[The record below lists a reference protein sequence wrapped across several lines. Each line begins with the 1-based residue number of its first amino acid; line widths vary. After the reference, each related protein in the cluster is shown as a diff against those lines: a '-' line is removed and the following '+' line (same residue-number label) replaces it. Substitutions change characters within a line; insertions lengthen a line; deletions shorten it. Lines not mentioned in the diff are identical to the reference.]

1 METSLIAS
9 FMLKAITVKIME
21 TTMKEMARQQTRHA
35 VLVVGGKIH
44 LIPLVKI
51 SVRTMTRSS
60 STPQRRTKK
69 IASLL
74 VNRKQNNVVTRI
86 MVLGMEIALL
96 PAKQAANV
104 TIPRAQFYYGMG

>member
-21 TTMKEMARQQTRHA
+21 TTMKKMARQQTRHA

-51 SVRTMTRSS
+51 SVRIMTRSS
-60 STPQRRTKK
+60 STQRRTKK
-69 IASLL
+69 IASFL
-74 VNRKQNNVVTRI
+74 VNRTQNNVVTRI

-104 TIPRAQFYYGMG
+104 TIPRAQLHYGMG